1 VSKRLVLSSA
11 LLYTLAFNLTFFI
24 QELFLVLP
32 KALTPGLQP
41 ILYHNNH
48 TWQGS
53 NPLASLL
60 QGTGVLATLLSALLS
75 LLLLKRRSLPAGVR
89 LFLVWMAFS
98 GFFLALPQVVIGTLL
113 SGSDVGMAMAYL
125 RLGTAA
131 RAGAA
136 LAALLLMP
144 LAGRAVG
151 AGFLGG
157 APEGAQLAHAGAR
170 RRYILQVAVLPA
182 LIALPM
188 IIVYRVPRELIE
200 VAAVPAVVSGLGAL
214 AVLAFA
220 RPARAGRAPAAWRA
234 PIALP
239 LAAAVALLAVF
250 QLLLRRGIPF

>member
-1 VSKRLVLSSA
+1 MSKRLILSSA

-24 QELFLVLP
+24 QELFLVVP
-32 KALTPGLQP
+32 KALTPGLHP

-75 LLLLKRRSLPAGVR
+75 LLLLKRRSLRPGVR

-98 GFFLALPQVVIGTLL
+98 GFFIALPQVVLGTLL

-125 RLGTAA
+125 RLGAPA

-136 LAALLLMP
+136 LAALLLMA
-144 LAGRAVG
+144 LAGRVVG
-151 AGFLGG
+151 AGFLGC
-157 APEGAQLAHAGAR
+157 APEGVQLSPAR
-170 RRYILQVAVLPA
+170 ARLRYLLQVAVLPA
-182 LIALPM
+182 LMALPM
-188 IIVYRVPRELIE
+188 IIAFRVPRELIE
-200 VAAVPAVVSGLGAL
+200 VAAVPAVVSVLGAL

-220 RPARAGRAPAAWRA
+220 RGGRPGRAPAAWRA

-239 LAAAVALLAVF
+239 LAAAVALLALF

>member
-1 VSKRLVLSSA
+1 VSKRLIFGSA

-32 KALTPGLQP
+32 KALTPGLHP

-75 LLLLKRRSLPAGVR
+75 LLVLRRGSLNPGVR
-89 LFLVWMAFS
+89 LLLAWLAFS
-98 GFFLALPQVVIGTLL
+98 GFFMALPQVVIGAV
-113 SGSDVGMAMAYL
+113 SARSDVGMAMTYL
-125 RLGTAA
+125 RRDLPE

-144 LAGRAVG
+144 IAARAV
-151 AGFLGG
+151 AGECLGCAPGG
-157 APEGAQLAHAGAR
+157 APLASASAR
-170 RRYILQVAVLPA
+170 LRWILQVAVLPA
-182 LIALPM
+182 LLAIPM
-188 IIVYRVPRELIE
+188 IIPFRVPREIIE
-200 VAAVPAVVSGLGAL
+200 VAAVPAVVSILGAL
-214 AVLAFA
+214 LVLAFA
-220 RPARAGRAPAAWRA
+220 RQSRSVRSRGAPRA

-250 QLLLRRGIPF
+250 QLLLRRGVPF